1 MQNLSYISLKFKG
14 DVVYK
19 KKYLILL
26 SIIPDMYFSC
36 VSICSYTRHLGFVHM
51 EVSLEV

>member
-1 MQNLSYISLKFKG
+1 MQNLSYISLKFQG

-19 KKYLILL
+19 KKHLILL

-51 EVSLEV
+51 EVSLDV